1 MAKPLVE
8 TLQLKKDK
16 ERNPR
21 IRETQMFQE
30 FEQAVK
36 DKDKVHILNS
46 VGSFSYVHSKA
57 SSDGAPSSTAHF
69 SWSVSLAIGTSVFFK
84 SFSRLEQ
91 DEDEQTESGCRSCWK
106 SFELRFIAPIFTR

>member
-46 VGSFSYVHSKA
+46 
-57 SSDGAPSSTAHF
+57 
-69 SWSVSLAIGTSVFFK
+69 I
-84 SFSRLEQ
+84 
-91 DEDEQTESGCRSCWK
+91 
-106 SFELRFIAPIFTR
+106 

>member
-30 FEQAVK
+30 FQQAVK
-36 DKDKVHILNS
+36 DKDKVHIYIHIYGS
-46 VGSFSYVHSKA
+46 VGSFSYVQSKA
-57 SSDGAPSSTAHF
+57 SSDGAPASSVF
-69 SWSVSLAIGTSVFFK
+69 LSWSVSSAIGTSVFFK
-84 SFSRLEQ
+84 SF
-91 DEDEQTESGCRSCWK
+91 
-106 SFELRFIAPIFTR
+106 